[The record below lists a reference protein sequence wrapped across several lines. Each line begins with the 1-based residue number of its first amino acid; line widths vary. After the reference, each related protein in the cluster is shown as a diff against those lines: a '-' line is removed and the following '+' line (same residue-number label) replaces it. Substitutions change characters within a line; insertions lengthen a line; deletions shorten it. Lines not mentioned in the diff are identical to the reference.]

1 MVDSDKPA
9 AVVAAER
16 MVESIETLTTE
27 MRTLR
32 SHGKRNRLLI
42 RLLGASVAFDLVL
55 SLGLGYI
62 GVTAH
67 TASVRA
73 TKAAVAARDNA
84 DNQRAT
90 CLSSNEARRVQV
102 DLWHF
107 VLASVPSSQQTD
119 DFRAYVD
126 TAFAQRQC

>member
-1 MVDSDKPA
+1 MVDSEKPA

-16 MVESIETLTTE
+16 LVESMETLTSE

-32 SHGKRNRLLI
+32 SYGKRNRILI
-42 RLLGASVAFDLVL
+42 RLLGASVAFDLLL
-55 SLGLGYI
+55 SIGLGYI

-84 DNQRAT
+84 DNQRGICVST
-90 CLSSNEARRVQV
+90 NEERGVQV

-107 VLASVPSSQQTD
+107 VLSSVPASRQTD
-119 DFRAYVD
+119 DFRTYVD
-126 TAFAQRQC
+126 QVFAQRQC